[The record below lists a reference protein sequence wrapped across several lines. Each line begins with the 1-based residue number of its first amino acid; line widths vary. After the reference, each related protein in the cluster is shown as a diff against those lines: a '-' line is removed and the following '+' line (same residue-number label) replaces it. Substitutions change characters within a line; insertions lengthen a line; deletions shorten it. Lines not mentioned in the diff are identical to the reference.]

1 MSIDIR
7 HKALKKSSR
16 RWLIN
21 ACNPWNMGDSAVE
34 DVPAAEV
41 RDLLFAAELHG
52 VLPIVHKRFRQ
63 LFAQHSTSSNP
74 AASALADAIRNARQ
88 ILVGQAAFE
97 LMLRHQAERVMA
109 EFRQIGLDAA
119 VIKGPTFA
127 RRLYAEPS
135 LRSFSD
141 IDILI
146 PVGSRAVVGGIMSKL
161 GFKAVERDYRG
172 STDYFEDVWVLESD
186 RRIQVEIH
194 ANLAHNPKLRR
205 FASVT
210 YEDVLAAGG
219 GDPEDATA
227 LLFVAASHGALS
239 HQFDRLQHV
248 VDVTLAA
255 AGAAG
260 PIDAQRLRAVA
271 ERSGVLRAIVS
282 ALVLA
287 NRTFGCTECANLVQA
302 LRPGLMDKLASRLI
316 DPETVVAARSTSR
329 SARSWRRKVFRQSLR
344 MGSKPIAQSRM

>member
-1 MSIDIR
+1 MCRAVYCDKSMLPTSPKGYQQLTRCCRKEQLQNQHLSMLLSGLSSARSSRESRKSRSVRRHMSIDIR

-172 STDYFEDVWVLESD
+172 STDYFEDVWVLET
-186 RRIQVEIH
+186 
-194 ANLAHNPKLRR
+194 N
-205 FASVT
+205 
-210 YEDVLAAGG
+210 
-219 GDPEDATA
+219 
-227 LLFVAASHGALS
+227 
-239 HQFDRLQHV
+239 
-248 VDVTLAA
+248 
-255 AGAAG
+255 
-260 PIDAQRLRAVA
+260 
-271 ERSGVLRAIVS
+271 
-282 ALVLA
+282 
-287 NRTFGCTECANLVQA
+287 
-302 LRPGLMDKLASRLI
+302 
-316 DPETVVAARSTSR
+316 
-329 SARSWRRKVFRQSLR
+329 
-344 MGSKPIAQSRM
+344 